1 MSDDP
6 KVKRRPSAPSGARS
20 NIHLLIGCVM
30 FLAIVLAGIMLERAG
45 RETEAIIATL
55 SFYSAMGIGLVTAIV
70 KLSGV
75 EQTANTVERRTNGD
89 MRAMVRDEIRAALAE
104 AMPGRITATQT
115 QVED

>member
-6 KVKRRPSAPSGARS
+6 KVKRRPSIPSGSRS

-75 EQTANTVERRTNGD
+75 EQTTNTVE